1 MRYTGAYTFSMA
13 SNYNRFGKPAV
24 VFVRD
29 GTHRRVVRAETPADT
44 SRNDVA

>member
-1 MRYTGAYTFSMA
+1 MA

-29 GTHRRVVRAETPADT
+29 GTQRRVVRAESDEDT
-44 SRNDVA
+44 SRFDLA